1 MTDREETEAG
11 QSSED
16 EPTDQ
21 ADTTS
26 QSKPSRTPLF
36 VAQNS
41 PRYHRQQLIASI
53 QQQTQSRLI
62 CYVAGPQT
70 RIAHDDAM
78 QFRDFFHNI
87 EDGENIELLLHTNGG
102 DVDAAEKLVEMVRD
116 KVGESRFRIVVP
128 HLAKSAGTLM
138 VLGADSVAM
147 SDTSELGP
155 IDPQVIIGDVNGG
168 AMYLPAQ
175 SLLDA
180 YDAHSKELRSDP
192 ADPVAT
198 LMLSK
203 LNPTFRQTC
212 MALMDRTRTLAEKLL
227 RDGMFHAN
235 AGNWTETAGELIDTT
250 RWRTH
255 SQVISASAAQN
266 PPLNLS
272 VDSYEPH
279 DSLWQKYW
287 QLYCLQRLAISED
300 QKLFESDIVSLP

>member
-1 MTDREETEAG
+1 MTDDEDNHVT
-11 QSSED
+11 QSSEG

-21 ADTTS
+21 AGTTS
-26 QSKPSRTPLF
+26 QSRPSRTPLF

-53 QQQTQSRLI
+53 QRQTQSRLI
-62 CYVAGPQT
+62 CYVAGPQA
-70 RIAHDDAM
+70 RITHDDAM

-87 EDGENIELLLHTNGG
+87 EDGESIELLLHTNGG

-116 KVGESRFRIVVP
+116 KVGESGFRIIVP

-138 VLGADSVAM
+138 VLGADSAAM

-175 SLLDA
+175 SFLDA

-192 ADPVAT
+192 SDPVAT

-212 MALMDRTRTLAEKLL
+212 IALMDRTRTLAEKLL
-227 RDGMFHAN
+227 REGMFHAN
-235 AGNWTETAGELIDTT
+235 SGNWTQTAGELIDTK
-250 RWRTH
+250 RWRSH

-266 PPLNLS
+266 PPLNLA
-272 VDSYEPH
+272 VDYFDPR
-279 DSLWQKYW
+279 DSLWQEYW
-287 QLYCLQRLAISED
+287 QLYCFQRLAVSED